1 MAEPIIIAKVSAYS
15 AGIIK
20 KYWHIILI
28 LLLIVISIPF
38 LIFSVALNILF
49 PQVDREGFALYKS
62 LTNESEI
69 NWASFM
75 AYDVVR
81 LDNYLKENRP
91 DESVF
96 DLIKVS
102 FTEYEIIETE
112 EEVIKVVGGRQVTEV
127 ITNEEYK
134 VVRRIELQ
142 GYLQIKE
149 LLVSLNYDT
158 SEENMRVNSVTDF
171 LSGLNEKEEYKI
183 GTAILSDEEILD
195 RFDEKHKEWFFALV
209 EILPLLDP
217 SSEFDPDKFIIP
229 EVMDNPDIPSIWPA
243 SGIVTSEF
251 GEVRLTH
258 IHQGIDIANVTGTP
272 IRATANGTVIAV
284 GTSRNFGKRI
294 MIYHGTDEESNTY
307 VTIYAHL
314 SQFKVL
320 VGEKVSQGDIIG
332 LMGNTGVSTG
342 THLHYE
348 VRVNGI
354 SFNPRMFLP

>member
-1 MAEPIIIAKVSAYS
+1 MAEPITIAKVSAYS

-49 PQVDREGFALYKS
+49 PQVDREGFTLYKS
-62 LTNESEI
+62 LTDESEI
-69 NWASFM
+69 SWVSFM

-112 EEVIKVVGGRQVTEV
+112 EKVTRIVDGRQVTEV
-127 ITNEEYK
+127 VTNKEYK
-134 VVRRIELQ
+134 FVRELELQ
-142 GYLQIKE
+142 GYFQIKD
-149 LLVSLNYDT
+149 LLKSLEYDT
-158 SEENMRVNSVTDF
+158 SEENMTVNSVTDF
-171 LSGLNEKEEYKI
+171 LCDLNEKEKYEI
-183 GTAILSDEEILD
+183 GTSILTDEEISD

-217 SSEFDPDKFIIP
+217 SSEFNPDNFIIP
-229 EVMDNPDIPSIWPA
+229 EIIDNPDIPSIWPA
-243 SGIVTSEF
+243 SGRVTSEF
-251 GEVRLTH
+251 GEIRLTH
-258 IHQGIDIANVTGTP
+258 IHKGVDIANNTGTP
-272 IRATANGTVIAV
+272 IWATANGTVIAV
-284 GTSRNFGKRI
+284 GTSGNFGKRI
-294 MIYHGTDEESNTY
+294 MIYHGTDENGNTY
-307 VTIYAHL
+307 VTVYAHL
-314 SQFKVL
+314 SKFRIEM
-320 VGEKVSQGDIIG
+320 GEKVSQGDLIG

-348 VRVNGI
+348 VRLNGI
-354 SFNPRMFLP
+354 PVNPRSFLP